1 MFVASYAVHYS
12 VCRICALE
20 SSSFWNVCSLET
32 RFHTAIMELSFCSYF
47 CVCVCVCSEGRMAT
61 QAAKLKCVLC
71 YFQRVAEDRCNLS
84 SVITLRRQVQLL
96 ASFFSLSLLLSLSLP
111 LSPSLP
117 LSLSPS
123 PPLTL
128 SLFPPILRKCIGPG
142 FKSIQLKFASY
153 KMLALSSFLL
163 PVRLVL

>member
-1 MFVASYAVHYS
+1 MY
-12 VCRICALE
+12 
-20 SSSFWNVCSLET
+20 
-32 RFHTAIMELSFCSYF
+32 
-47 CVCVCVCSEGRMAT
+47 VCSEGRMAT

-96 ASFFSLSLLLSLSLP
+96 ASFFSLPLLPSLSLP

-163 PVRLVL
+163 PVRLVLWAKPWFQQEGHVGSNKGLEILKHWVGSPNYDNPPLCVQSYCFTR